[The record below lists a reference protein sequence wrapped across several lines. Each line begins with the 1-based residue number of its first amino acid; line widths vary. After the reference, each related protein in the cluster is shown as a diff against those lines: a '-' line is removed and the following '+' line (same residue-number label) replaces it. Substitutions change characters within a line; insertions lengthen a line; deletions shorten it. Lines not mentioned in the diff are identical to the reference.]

1 MFMKTIL
8 RVANLSFALACAALS
23 TGASAKVTVRAQ
35 ILGGHERKSVDHGR
49 PVILIAAALRVREQ
63 VFRDAFSHVRPGS
76 AGQEPDPEHVIR
88 NKQALLDAL
97 GSFGVTNDRLDEVS
111 NYYRYRPD
119 SGDLWSHEDAIVEVT
134 FEGKRVSKISVVARG
149 SGYTSLPRIMVPGH
163 PELKLIVT
171 LSFGPD
177 LLSNGSI
184 RRVSLGK

>member
-1 MFMKTIL
+1 MKTIL

-97 GSFGVTNDRLDEVS
+97 GSFGVTNDRLDEV
-111 NYYRYRPD
+111 
-119 SGDLWSHEDAIVEVT
+119 
-134 FEGKRVSKISVVARG
+134 
-149 SGYTSLPRIMVPGH
+149 
-163 PELKLIVT
+163 
-171 LSFGPD
+171 
-177 LLSNGSI
+177 
-184 RRVSLGK
+184 